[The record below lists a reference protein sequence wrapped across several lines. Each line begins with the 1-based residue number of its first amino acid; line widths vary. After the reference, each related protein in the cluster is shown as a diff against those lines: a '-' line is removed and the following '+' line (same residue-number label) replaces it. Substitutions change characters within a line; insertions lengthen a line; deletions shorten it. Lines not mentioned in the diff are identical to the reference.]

1 MNDKVLFE
9 RSWMDAFTITYRFTL
24 PDDSI
29 AEFPVVIN
37 RETLE
42 VVREEDDTIPEWTK
56 LDFHKCGHCPLSSE
70 ITPACPLSASISN
83 VVERFQD
90 IISYTE
96 IEVEVETEGRRITK
110 SSTAQ
115 QGLSALLG
123 LIMATS
129 GCPYTAYFKP
139 MARFHLPFANEEETV
154 YRAVSM
160 YLLSQYFMNEQG
172 ESIDFA
178 LEGLQNIYKDIQELN
193 RSMAQRI
200 REAITHDAAVNA
212 IVVLDFFAQTMPFA
226 IEDNLEE
233 LRPMFDAYAKRN
245 PNTESES

>member
-1 MNDKVLFE
+1 
-9 RSWMDAFTITYRFTL
+9 MDAFTITYRFGL
-24 PDDSI
+24 PDESV
-29 AEFPVVIN
+29 AEFPVVID
-37 RETLE
+37 RTTLE
-42 VVREEDDTIPEWTK
+42 VVREKDLAFPEWAR
-56 LDFHKCGHCPLSSE
+56 LEFNKCGHCPLAPETS
-70 ITPACPLSASISN
+70 PACPLSASIAN

-96 IEVEVETEGRRITK
+96 IEIEVETEGRRITK

-115 QGLSALLG
+115 HGLSALLG

-160 YLLSQYFMNEQG
+160 YLLSQYFTSEQG
-172 ESIDFA
+172 ASVDFA
-178 LEGLQNIYKDIQELN
+178 LDGLQAIYKDIQELN
-193 RSMAQRI
+193 RSMAKRI

-226 IEDNLEE
+226 IEDRLEE
-233 LRPMFDAYAKRN
+233 LRPMFEAYTKRN
-245 PNTESES
+245 PHTESEL